1 MSDPWFPFHDLREC
15 FILEWRVPGNTGVWW
30 YATEVMALRSLVK
43 LRNRY
48 TDVDAKIV
56 RFVPA
61 KRPAKKREKKRA
73 QPGTAKAIA
82 ARYS

>member
-1 MSDPWFPFHDLREC
+1 MRGPWYPFHDLREC

-30 YATEVMALRSLVK
+30 YADEVMALRSLVK

-48 TDVDAKIV
+48 TKVDAKIV

-61 KRPAKKREKKRA
+61 KRIAKRRAPKKLK
-73 QPGTAKAIA
+73 PGTAKAIT
-82 ARYS
+82 ARYA